1 MFTCFGDKTRGR
13 TLSPTH
19 AFILSASYTDKCN
32 EFRVRSFHRVWGTRQ
47 MNRKRPAPSLV
58 NVVSQRIGDINFEGE
73 GGGRRGRHLFHD
85 KGKAIKT
92 SSSFLLGVTLQ
103 QPSIH

>member
-13 TLSPTH
+13 TLPPTQ
-19 AFILSASYTDKCN
+19 AFISCAIVPS
-32 EFRVRSFHRVWGTRQ
+32 RVGAGQ
-47 MNRKRPAPSLV
+47 MDRKRPVPSLV
-58 NVVSQRIGDINFEGE
+58 NVVSQRIGDINFVGE
-73 GGGRRGRHLFHD
+73 GGGRRGGHLFHD

-103 QPSIH
+103 QPSVH